1 MKNRLIWKAEENLKT
16 VLHSQS
22 EAIGSRLHKKVIE
35 SHTRR
40 ESNERKTSADEM
52 KEMGKIKNNCKK
64 TKNTVAELNYT
75 LLTLKNKEDIME
87 N

>member
-1 MKNRLIWKAEENLKT
+1 
-16 VLHSQS
+16 
-22 EAIGSRLHKKVIE
+22 
-35 SHTRR
+35 
-40 ESNERKTSADEM
+40 M